1 MRAYIEGQL
10 KLLREDIDLQ
20 VKLYKR
26 ELSDIRETANRDFSP
41 DRVAAINWASEF
53 YPDHDFIGVLGAVKD
68 AQERVDRIVVLQEKY
83 RVLLYAL
90 EELDKYEP
98 EGDVSLPDVAR
109 EVASNLRLAKSN
121 VARLKLKKDSNEKNM
136 WSGAES
142 AYHITLTGMGYTAD
156 QIEAMVK

>member
-10 KLLREDIDLQ
+10 KLIREDLDRE
-20 VKLYKR
+20 VNRYKD
-26 ELSDIRETANRDFSP
+26 ELAGIRETANRDFSP
-41 DRVAAINWASEF
+41 DRVAAIDWASE
-53 YPDHDFIGVLGAVKD
+53 PSRERDFLWVLGAVKD
-68 AQERVDRIVVLQEKY
+68 AQKRADRIVVLQEKY